1 MMQQAPLTRICGAIY
16 LVVVA
21 TGIFSLAYVPGQT
34 MVPGDQMATLAS
46 IRANEALYRMGV
58 AGLLI
63 NQLAFFVLPFALFAL
78 LEQIDRTMAKVMV
91 LAALIGIP
99 LALASA
105 AQRLVLL
112 DLANGTLPVAQ
123 SSLTE
128 FAAATRA
135 SAGKLMLFA
144 TAFWGL
150 WLLPFGYLV
159 YRSGFLPR
167 VLGVLLMLGCG
178 GYLINLLG
186 LIIVP
191 GYAEMTI
198 ASALRW
204 PATLGEIGICLWMLV
219 IGARPRDRAA

>member
-1 MMQQAPLTRICGAIY
+1 MMQEARLTRTCGAIY

-34 MVPGDQMATLAS
+34 MIPGDQAATLAS
-46 IRANEALYRMGV
+46 IRANETLFRLGV

-63 NQLAFFVLPFALFAL
+63 NQLAFFLLPLALFAL
-78 LEQIDRTMAKVMV
+78 LARIDRTVAKVMV
-91 LAALIGIP
+91 LAALLGIP

-105 AQRLVLL
+105 AERLVLL
-112 DLANGTLPVAQ
+112 DLANGALPLAQ
-123 SSLTE
+123 DSLPE
-128 FAAATRA
+128 FVAATRA

-144 TAFWGL
+144 TTFWGL

-167 VLGVLLMLGCG
+167 LLGVLLMLGCG

-191 GYAEMTI
+191 GYAETTV
-198 ASALRW
+198 AATLRW
-204 PATLGEIGICLWMLV
+204 PATLGEIGICLWMLL
-219 IGARPRDRAA
+219 IGARPRSRPA